1 MNVAAAPGQ
10 LVRTPQRDEMVPLQ
24 ERAAFLEVVRLAFAL
39 MVIAVALLAHGVAAR
54 NRLVLVLAS
63 VIFLVVAAAPQAL
76 ARLGRHP
83 MLGLLQAS
91 LLLDGLYLAWVMLE
105 TGGTESPFRILVY
118 VHIVAVML
126 ATSYRTGLKIAFWH
140 TLLYLLLFEAARGG
154 FLPANGQPLADGV
167 THGSVPGIVI
177 AFRVTGIWLVAFAT
191 AVFSAQNEREL
202 RSQKIDLQ
210 QLSEWVADVDHL
222 TSAEEIA
229 GTLLDRLHLVHGF
242 HRGVLLASPQGA
254 LEVVGSLGVQP
265 PEAFGPGLDRVM
277 EDAWARREAVAV
289 AELDPGENP
298 RLTGLLP
305 EASNVL
311 VVPMF
316 ADRGYRVGLLVLE
329 YPQGDRIKTWA
340 VSMVRQFA
348 THAAMA
354 LHGTWLLET
363 IQDQL
368 SEIKELKDRVVMQ
381 NVSLEA
387 QVAEQTQELRDM
399 VKELRQVD
407 EHRRDLLGHIVKA
420 QEEERERIAGDVHD
434 DPVQRIVA
442 LNMRLQLLRRVLED
456 PEQIEVVD
464 RLLESAHSC
473 IQSMRHLL
481 FELRPP
487 VLDEQGLG
495 AALREYLQQREPDFT
510 YRVEDL
516 LKTQPPSQSLIVL
529 YRIAQEALANTYK
542 HAEAANVEVT
552 IREEDGGLLVQIQD
566 DGVGFSGE
574 IPSVS
579 APGHMGLSSMRERA
593 QLQGGW
599 CEISSLPGNGTT
611 VRFWI
616 PAGASL
622 QLSQEHEHA
631 KSRKPSAL
639 AS

>member
-1 MNVAAAPGQ
+1 MSLAASPGS
-10 LVRTPQRDEMVPLQ
+10 LVRIPQRDEMVPLR
-24 ERAAFLEVVRLAFAL
+24 ERAAFLEGVRLTFAL
-39 MVIAVALLAHGVAAR
+39 MVIAVALLVPVVAETH
-54 NRLVLVLAS
+54 RLVLVLAS
-63 VIFLVVAAAPQAL
+63 VIYLAVAAIPQAL
-76 ARLGRHP
+76 ARLGRRP

-105 TGGTESPFRILVY
+105 TGGTASPFRILVY

-126 ATSYRTGLKIAFWH
+126 AASYRTGLKIAFWH
-140 TLLYLLLFEAARGG
+140 TLLYLLLFEAVRGG
-154 FLPANGQPLADGV
+154 FLPASGPPLADGV
-167 THGSVPGIVI
+167 ARGSVAGIVI
-177 AFRVTGIWLVAFAT
+177 VFWVSGIWLLAFAT

-229 GTLLDRLHLVHGF
+229 GALLDRLHLVYGF
-242 HRGVLLASPQGA
+242 RREVLLASPKDD
-254 LEVVGSLGVQP
+254 LELVGSLGVDHR
-265 PEAFGPGLDRVM
+265 EAFGPGLDRVM
-277 EDAWARREAVAV
+277 EDAWATREVAAV
-289 AELDPGENP
+289 AELDPAEDP
-298 RLTGLLP
+298 RLTSLLP
-305 EASNVL
+305 EASNLL

-316 ADRGYRVGLLVLE
+316 ADRGYRLGFLILE
-329 YPQGDRIKTWA
+329 HPQGDQIKTWV

-354 LHGTWLLET
+354 LHSTWLLET

-381 NVSLEA
+381 NLSLEA
-387 QVAEQTQELRDM
+387 QVAEQTRELRDM
-399 VKELRQVD
+399 VKELQQVD
-407 EHRRDLLGHIVKA
+407 EHRRDLLGHIVTA

-442 LNMRLQLLRRVLED
+442 LNMRLQLLRRTLED
-456 PEQIEVVD
+456 PDQIEVVD

-487 VLDEQGLG
+487 ILDEHGLG
-495 AALREYLQQREPDFT
+495 AALREYLQEKAPDFT

-516 LKTQPPSQSLIVL
+516 LESQPPSQSLIVL
-529 YRIAQEALANTYK
+529 YRIAQEALANAYK
-542 HAEAANVEVT
+542 HAEAANVHVT
-552 IREEDGGLLVQIQD
+552 ISEQDGGLLVQIQD
-566 DGVGFSGE
+566 DGVGFAGE
-574 IPSVS
+574 VPRVS

-616 PAGASL
+616 PAGESFRTNREEGPEESL
-622 QLSQEHEHA
+622 
-631 KSRKPSAL
+631 KPSAM